1 MEFAS
6 LTTVVTLINII
17 LALGFLF
24 IERREAG
31 YTWAWLM
38 VLFFIPILG
47 FVLYIFFGRN
57 LKRRISTSSSS
68 KSRNMSRLK
77 RTSSWQ
83 LLRKGRMTGR
93 SCCRTMPS
101 SST

>member
-1 MEFAS
+1 MDFTS
-6 LTTVVTLINII
+6 ITSIITVINII

-47 FVLYIFFGRN
+47 FILYIFFGRN
-57 LKRRISTSSSS
+57 LKRKISTSSS
-68 KSRNMSRLK
+68 
-77 RTSSWQ
+77 
-83 LLRKGRMTGR
+83 
-93 SCCRTMPS
+93 
-101 SST
+101 